1 MWPQGRWLPPLA
13 GLTRRE
19 GAYSMVQF
27 TMRSVSNWPHAS
39 LKGTHTT
46 TLGEDMHK
54 SMISFHSLLK
64 LSFDSCVRFLSVP
77 PL

>member
-1 MWPQGRWLPPLA
+1 
-13 GLTRRE
+13 
-19 GAYSMVQF
+19 MVQF